1 MEDKILDF
9 FPEGQKGSNH
19 GEIIIIKFF
28 YFETPARL
36 YAARLKEANI
46 PSFIS
51 NATTSIP
58 FGNGSI
64 SLHVRKIDQ
73 EKAAHIVHQLD
84 KRNLLNEIDEE
95 ESFHDADHDDIAYQK
110 ALHEKDKR
118 FFTPIVI
125 FAIIVILFLIVQF
138 VFNNPVGGWR

>member
-9 FPEGQKGSNH
+9 FPEDHQDFGP

-28 YFETPARL
+28 YFETPARI

-46 PSFIS
+46 PSFVS
-51 NATTSIP
+51 NSTTSIP

-64 SLHVRKIDQ
+64 SLHIRKVDQ
-73 EKAAHIVHQLD
+73 EKAVHIVHQLD
-84 KRNLLNEIDEE
+84 KRNLLNEVDED

-110 ALHEKDKR
+110 ALHEKDR
-118 FFTPIVI
+118 GLFTPIVI
-125 FAIIVILFLIVQF
+125 FAIIVIAFIIAF
-138 VFNNPVGGWR
+138 VINNPVDAWR

>member
-1 MEDKILDF
+1 MEDKILDL
-9 FPEGQKGSNH
+9 FPEDHQNSNP

-46 PSFIS
+46 PSFVS

-64 SLHVRKIDQ
+64 ALHVRKVDQ

-84 KRNLLNEIDEE
+84 KRNLINEVDED
-95 ESFHDADHDDIAYQK
+95 ESFHDADHADIAYQK
-110 ALHEKDKR
+110 ALHQKDKR
-118 FFTPIVI
+118 FFTPLVI
-125 FAIIVILFLIVQF
+125 FTIIVILFLIAQF
-138 VFNNPVGGWR
+138 VLNNPFLGWR

>member
-1 MEDKILDF
+1 MEDKNLDF
-9 FPEGQKGSNH
+9 FSEENQGFGP

-36 YAARLKEANI
+36 YAARLKEAEI
-46 PSFIS
+46 PSFVS

-64 SLHVRKIDQ
+64 SLHIRKVDQ
-73 EKAAHIVHQLD
+73 EKAAHIIHQLD
-84 KRNLLNEIDEE
+84 KRNLLNEINED

-110 ALHEKDKR
+110 ALHEKDGR

-125 FAIIVILFLIVQF
+125 FAIIIIAFMVAHF
-138 VFNNPVGGWR
+138 VFNNPVGSWR